1 MAKVLP
7 GRYTAQVEGDFVVF
21 LIGMRLNKPW
31 KVRRW
36 WPVAA
41 AMPKMLRA
49 LDEHPE
55 LGCLGYQSWMGR
67 TTLLVQYW
75 RDFDSLDR
83 FRGTRTCHISNR
95 GDASTAQSETRATW
109 ASGTRPIASTPAST
123 RRSTATCPCSAW
135 RPPRGTCRWPERPR
149 RQRLGSEPARPTS
162 RPSSPTEDLCVFL
175 PGCRL
180 LVRSA

>member
-7 GRYTAQVEGDFVVF
+7 GRFTAHLDGDFVVF

-31 KVRRW
+31 KLRRW
-36 WPVAA
+36 WPVAT

-49 LDEHPE
+49 LDKHPE

-83 FRGTRTCHISNR
+83 FARDEDLPHLEPWRRFNRAIRDSGDVGIWHKTYRVHAGEYEAIYGNMPVFGLAAAAAHVPVARKAQAAAARIGASRT
-95 GDASTAQSETRATW
+95 D
-109 ASGTRPIASTPAST
+109 
-123 RRSTATCPCSAW
+123 
-135 RPPRGTCRWPERPR
+135 
-149 RQRLGSEPARPTS
+149 EPAVEPY
-162 RPSSPTEDLCVFL
+162 
-175 PGCRL
+175 
-180 LVRSA
+180 